1 MQYSDILG
9 NLGNCVWV
17 IIPAKWKLRQDARS
31 YLILFSLLC
40 ALMKLSIWFLRS
52 RSLVHSAN
60 LHLLKHFSFVD
71 LISLLYEI
79 AFLQAVKPGKLK
91 GKKSWTN
98 TTWYKC
104 RGELNFSTRF
114 MHWSK
119 NFGTRL
125 GPHNIC
131 TQLPIMKKNWIHE
144 CQQHTFLNSM
154 LDIHKCCFFMNI
166 KVHDC

>member
-40 ALMKLSIWFLRS
+40 ALMKLSIWFLGS

-131 TQLPIMKKNWIHE
+131 TQLPIMKIK
-144 CQQHTFLNSM
+144 LNSWM
-154 LDIHKCCFFMNI
+154 PAAHIFEFNAWHS
-166 KVHDC
+166 